1 MVLKVKK
8 NHVLGKTTY
17 VYVCMGIY
25 VYNIN
30 DIFLRTILLTLISF
44 FQKTKESYIM
54 YDIYNPIICYFLI
67 MGNNICQSDWY
78 FSWSG
83 FTIARKFWPIK
94 EEKGEPS
101 LKWKLTTNPL
111 PPFKKKDRKIIF
123 IHLVPFWNASH
134 TLIFFPMYTILKN
147 EYSKRFYSKL
157 LSKDKIYFNEST

>member
-30 DIFLRTILLTLISF
+30 DNFLRTILLTLISF

-101 LKWKLTTNPL
+101 LKWKLTTNPP
-111 PPFKKKDRKIIF
+111 PPFKKKKIKKHIYPSG
-123 IHLVPFWNASH
+123 PFLKCI
-134 TLIFFPMYTILKN
+134 TYFDFFSLCTPY
-147 EYSKRFYSKL
+147 
-157 LSKDKIYFNEST
+157 